1 MSGIEAI
8 VIVALVAV
16 GTYLSRGAMILLLA
30 DRELPDNTLRA
41 LRQVGPA
48 VLAALVVTFVADP
61 SQANRGVSLAEGAAL
76 VVSCG
81 VHWRWKSL
89 LVTLIAG
96 MSAFWLVRGLSG

>member
-1 MSGIEAI
+1 MSGTEAVLI
-8 VIVALVAV
+8 VVSVAI

-30 DRELPDNTLRA
+30 DRRLPENALRA

-61 SQANRGVSLAEGAAL
+61 DEANRGITLAEGAA
-76 VVSCG
+76 VAVSCG

-89 LVTLIAG
+89 LITLIAG
-96 MSAFWLVRGLSG
+96 MSAFWLVRAATG